1 MANYTVPADDWTDIE
16 TLMGTDYDATDN
28 LALYVNQIPLGLLQV
43 NVNATKPTD
52 KGMELPSFAK
62 YTIGTGV
69 GDTTWVKASASPVD
83 IYIYT
88 AS

>member
-16 TLMGTDYDATDN
+16 TLMDTDYDATDN
-28 LALYVNQIPLGLLQV
+28 YALYVNEIPLGLLQV
-43 NVNATKPTD
+43 AVGSSKPTE

-62 YTIGTGV
+62 YAIGTGA
-69 GDTTWVKASASPVD
+69 GSTTWVKASASPIDV
-83 IYIYT
+83 YIYE